1 MPSTSLRLE
10 CRGDDRSRAATLQQ
24 ETKPYV
30 KRSRARRRR
39 SLVLTYQLYLPGSP
53 KETGPVGVCVCVCV
67 YSKFTHFN
75 VGLIPKDPHSN
86 PRVMSDQTFGT
97 Q

>member
-67 YSKFTHFN
+67 LKVHPLQCWSHPQRPSQQPQSN
-75 VGLIPKDPHSN
+75 V
-86 PRVMSDQTFGT
+86 
-97 Q
+97 